1 MAGWRVVPYHVAPAA
16 RQLELTEA
24 LWREVAA
31 GEAPATLRW
40 YGYEL
45 PALVLGIGQAVD
57 AIRADEAREAGLEVV
72 KRSSGGAVVFAG
84 PDLIALDVALPS
96 SSPLAIPDV
105 VESYRWLG
113 EVFLEGLVSVSSSAR
128 LTMVSPEAA
137 RADQSAQRASPIRT
151 PEHVR
156 ALACFGVLSP
166 YEIAVDGGTKLIGF
180 SQIRKRGVVLFQVGF
195 YTRFSGESLAAFLPE
210 TDGLGEELD
219 RRIASLA
226 DVGLGSP
233 EGVIAAVT
241 RAIEGRAPR
250 A

>member
-1 MAGWRVVPYHVAPAA
+1 MAGWRVVPYHIAA
-16 RQLELTEA
+16 ASRQLELTEA

-40 YGYEL
+40 YGYEM
-45 PALVLGIGQAVD
+45 PALVLGIGQASD
-57 AIRADEAREAGLEVV
+57 AIRRDAAREAGLEVL

-96 SSPLAIPDV
+96 SSRLVIPDV

-113 EVFLEGLVSVSSSAR
+113 EVFLEGLESVSSRAG
-128 LTMVSPEAA
+128 LEVVSPEAA
-137 RADQSAQRASPIRT
+137 RADQSAQRASPVGT
-151 PEHVR
+151 PGHAR

-166 YEIAVDGGTKLIGF
+166 YEIALEGRGKLIGF
-180 SQIRKRGVVLFQVGF
+180 SQVRKRGVVLFQVGF

-210 TDGLGEELD
+210 TDGLGGELD
-219 RRIASLA
+219 RRIGSLSA
-226 DVGLGSP
+226 IGLDSP
-233 EGVIAAVT
+233 KAVIAAVT
-241 RAIEGRAPR
+241 RSIERRAPQ